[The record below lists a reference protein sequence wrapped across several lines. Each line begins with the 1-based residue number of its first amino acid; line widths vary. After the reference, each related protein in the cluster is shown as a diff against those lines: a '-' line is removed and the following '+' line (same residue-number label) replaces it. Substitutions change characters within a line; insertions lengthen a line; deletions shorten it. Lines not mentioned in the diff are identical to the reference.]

1 MVSATAKRRH
11 PRYLL
16 SMRLMAASITEEQPA
31 AEHSRT
37 LDISESGVGGLF
49 HESWEVGS
57 RVRLEV
63 SLPVEETP
71 LIKVGAIV
79 RHHTGVRYGFE
90 FIDVSLEQ
98 RSVLQRACRALAKGV
113 AGNR

>member
-1 MVSATAKRRH
+1 
-11 PRYLL
+11 
-16 SMRLMAASITEEQPA
+16 MAAPITEEQPA

-63 SLPVEETP
+63 SLPVAETP

-98 RSVLQRACRALAKGV
+98 RGILRRACEALSKALPGS
-113 AGNR
+113 G

>member
-1 MVSATAKRRH
+1 MVSASAKRRH

-16 SMRLMAASITEEQPA
+16 STRLMAAPDSQEQPS

-37 LDISESGVGGLF
+37 LDLSESGVGGLF
-49 HESWEVGS
+49 HESWAVGS

-63 SLPVEETP
+63 SLPVEPAP
-71 LIKVGAIV
+71 LKVGAIV

-90 FIDVSLEQ
+90 FIDVSHEQ
-98 RSVLQRACRALAKGV
+98 RKILQKACEVLSKAPPGSL
-113 AGNR
+113 